1 MMWWED
7 FDEAIVA
14 SSDNPV
20 LFFVLINSDT
30 NNIVDLAA
38 VKSKNNPW
46 IYFEL
51 LGILKVCHCD
61 VERSICENIRSG
73 VNAVQKLL
81 SLAYHQAD
89 FWVRK
94 FFACTSVVFIKVIV
108 FDSLLHCAD
117 NFFHSYIF
125 TFDL

>member
-1 MMWWED
+1 MWWEY
-7 FDEAIVA
+7 FDKAIVA

-46 IYFEL
+46 IYFQL

-81 SLAYHQAD
+81 FLAYHHAD
-89 FWVRK
+89 FWVRN
-94 FFACTSVVFIKVIV
+94 FFAWASVVFIKVIV